1 MLLLAAVVIGEIE
14 LLSSCKSTKIIQGL
28 DLREIKLIVI
38 ASRIRFGMI
47 FCRYSVVNELAKEID
62 GKANASN
69 SGAIS
74 FTSFISR

>member
-1 MLLLAAVVIGEIE
+1 MLLLAAIVIGEIE
-14 LLSSCKSTKIIQGL
+14 LLLSFQSTKIIKGL

-47 FCRYSVVNELAKEID
+47 FCRYSVMNELAKEID

-74 FTSFISR
+74 FTSFTSR

>member
-1 MLLLAAVVIGEIE
+1 MLLLAAIVIGEIE

-47 FCRYSVVNELAKEID
+47 FFADIQL
-62 GKANASN
+62 
-69 SGAIS
+69 
-74 FTSFISR
+74 